1 MWKVGVSMA
10 LLVSVTAVSLGVS
23 IGRLISLPSGQE
35 GINIL
40 CNNTLQGPYLL
51 SDDRGYI
58 CTTTVL
64 DTVTGCC
71 PEDAQQFSCRGCNLS
86 SSCCDS
92 YEYCV
97 ACCLDPKK
105 TTTERALRSK
115 VSKQATAK
123 TYSSVFEY
131 CSGRCR
137 HNSASVVHEN
147 AYASEEHHCFF
158 LKPNPTEQVK
168 KFQEDDVMDISLII
182 GRQGQSCDS
191 ACQGRGQLCKLSKL
205 TILNKC
211 SISTWAAKVPVRQ
224 AWVQISQHRW
234 SAWHQDTCTL
244 EHAYS
249 VLRVTYFLAMV
260 HILTLGA
267 YAHVHKLCTN
277 ASCNVMNVEIITRE
291 LCHSPA
297 SWSMLT

>member
-211 SISTWAAKVPVRQ
+211 SILQKYMGCKGA
-224 AWVQISQHRW
+224 
-234 SAWHQDTCTL
+234 CT
-244 EHAYS
+244 AS
-249 VLRVTYFLAMV
+249 
-260 HILTLGA
+260 LGSDQPA
-267 YAHVHKLCTN
+267 QVVSMAPRHLHPGACLFSSESNLLSCHGAHPYTRRLCPC
-277 ASCNVMNVEIITRE
+277 A
-291 LCHSPA
+291 
-297 SWSMLT
+297 